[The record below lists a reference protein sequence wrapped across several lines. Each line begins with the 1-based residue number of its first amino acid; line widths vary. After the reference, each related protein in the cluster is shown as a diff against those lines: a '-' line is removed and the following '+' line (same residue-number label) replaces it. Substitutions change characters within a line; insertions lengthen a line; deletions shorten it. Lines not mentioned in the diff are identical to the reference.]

1 MSQQEIENQIIELFS
16 LLEETFKG
24 KDNKKIKE
32 SMNKLNEIYKKNPSN
47 INILFLA
54 LSYKS
59 IAGRELTLN
68 NHKSVALYLKNLL
81 LSRKNENPE
90 IIFSYLNKIFE
101 LIFEK
106 SKENPYLNNYSIISS
121 FQSTIQ
127 NLLSFK
133 NMLDKKDY
141 LEKLFNSILNYIQNE
156 NSEYFLAIAKSV
168 ILFCTSLLSSKCA
181 DDTNYNQLINSYY
194 IPIIDIIFSNVPK
207 YLNPKNNMY
216 NIEFIT
222 IIKLLL
228 DGFYNNLQKTK
239 GIFQNDTIKEISMM
253 FFKKYGSYCY
263 ELLQLMPEFDLDT
276 KNKFGSPNP
285 IIVFNQN
292 EKLCYELNNMKGKA
306 IQFISFITQI
316 STLKEQYENEDIKN
330 YIKDKDLQQII
341 KDIMALIMRSFQ
353 DILNSK
359 EKYNYIRKNFDE
371 KNDEEDITNM
381 LLYQICVF
389 LTRALIREPIKSELK
404 SNMKQFLLNIFF
416 PLIVSSEDEI
426 NFIEN
431 DPEGYHQYI
440 NDITFKFKNQ
450 NFRTS
455 GCFLVKKICDEYED
469 IDNFVK
475 SGKNLYICSTTPG
488 NAKTTWAAKLM
499 LNYFNKV
506 WPNSYDTTR
515 GLFVHIPTLMLD
527 LKKFDAI
534 PEYINRIKDADLVIW
549 DDLAATNKLT
559 EYEHEQLLQFI
570 DYRIQNE
577 LSNIYT
583 SNITDP
589 TMLIQNIGARLA
601 SRVYTGSK
609 IITFIAKDFRAGGNL

>member
-1 MSQQEIENQIIELFS
+1 MNTQMSQQEIENQIIELFS

-81 LSRKNENPE
+81 LSKKNENPD

-121 FQSTIQ
+121 FQSIIQ

-156 NSEYFLAIAKSV
+156 NTEYFLAIAKSV

-239 GIFQNDTIKEISMM
+239 GIFQNDTIK
-253 FFKKYGSYCY
+253 
-263 ELLQLMPEFDLDT
+263 
-276 KNKFGSPNP
+276 
-285 IIVFNQN
+285 
-292 EKLCYELNNMKGKA
+292 
-306 IQFISFITQI
+306 
-316 STLKEQYENEDIKN
+316 DIE
-330 YIKDKDLQQII
+330 YIKETTGLEALNDKLKSVALLRKEYPEASLKDLG
-341 KDIMALIMRSFQ
+341 
-353 DILNSK
+353 
-359 EKYNYIRKNFDE
+359 E
-371 KNDEEDITNM
+371 M
-381 LLYQICVF
+381 LTPPLG
-389 LTRALIREPIKSELK
+389 KSGVNHRLK
-404 SNMKQFLLNIFF
+404 SI
-416 PLIVSSEDEI
+416 SE
-426 NFIEN
+426 F
-431 DPEGYHQYI
+431 
-440 NDITFKFKNQ
+440 
-450 NFRTS
+450 
-455 GCFLVKKICDEYED
+455 
-469 IDNFVK
+469 
-475 SGKNLYICSTTPG
+475 
-488 NAKTTWAAKLM
+488 A
-499 LNYFNKV
+499 
-506 WPNSYDTTR
+506 
-515 GLFVHIPTLMLD
+515 
-527 LKKFDAI
+527 
-534 PEYINRIKDADLVIW
+534 
-549 DDLAATNKLT
+549 DDLRKSKGIN
-559 EYEHEQLLQFI
+559 LQK
-570 DYRIQNE
+570 
-577 LSNIYT
+577 T
-583 SNITDP
+583 
-589 TMLIQNIGARLA
+589 
-601 SRVYTGSK
+601 
-609 IITFIAKDFRAGGNL
+609 

>member
-1 MSQQEIENQIIELFS
+1 MNTQMSQQEIENQIIELFS

-81 LSRKNENPE
+81 LSKKNENPE

-121 FQSTIQ
+121 FQSIIQ

-156 NSEYFLAIAKSV
+156 NTEYFLAIAKSV
-168 ILFCTSLLSSKCA
+168 ILFCTSLLTSKCA

-416 PLIVSSEDEI
+416 PLIVSSEDETS
-426 NFIEN
+426 FIEN

-455 GCFLVKKICDEYED
+455 GCFLVKKICEEYED
-469 IDNFVK
+469 IDNFVI
-475 SGKNLYICSTTPG
+475 SFFLE
-488 NAKTTWAAKLM
+488 M
-499 LNYFNKV
+499 LNYIINEGQIKSEIAEYNIYLKYQKSACIDQFNEK
-506 WPNSYDTTR
+506 
-515 GLFVHIPTLMLD
+515 IKLD
-527 LKKFDAI
+527 FSLLIFLILKQKI
-534 PEYINRIKDADLVIW
+534 
-549 DDLAATNKLT
+549 
-559 EYEHEQLLQFI
+559 
-570 DYRIQNE
+570 IQNE
-577 LSNIYT
+577 YLRNRLFNILVNNYEKLH
-583 SNITDP
+583 
-589 TMLIQNIGARLA
+589 LIQYQIIQIKLC
-601 SRVYTGSK
+601 K
-609 IITFIAKDFRAGGNL
+609 IYYNYLPRFFN